1 MQLLT
6 PDGERIVSDAAQ
18 RHGFSFDAVNVM
30 LQAVAAGGGSQAQF
44 SHPEFGGMGQWS
56 MGGMIM
62 VGDMF
67 NNNLKYRVEGLCID
81 LSNALANSNLYAPP
95 PQPSSMQSQSQGGG
109 SYQNQSGS
117 YQSQSSGGIPGQG
130 SSLFVPGPGSANWW
144 PTDLGNPSSTGA
156 QNSLRYAVFPNA
168 RRLAIDNNGQV
179 TMYDIGDHQIGGF
192 SQQQS
197 GDQSIT
203 FTSQFGTV
211 RVADLPVINP
221 VQEPIEA
228 PAVQPDPPIT
238 NHFVSEPVA
247 DHVPAAPG
255 TPTHVGPPVDM
266 PNSIPTQSAN
276 PEQSRLPPSTNSDE
290 IFATIERL
298 AELRKKEILT
308 DSEFETKKAELLA
321 RL

>member
-1 MQLLT
+1 MQLLS
-6 PDGERIVSDAAQ
+6 PDGERVVSDAAQ
-18 RHGFSFDAVNVM
+18 RHGFSFDAVVTM

-56 MGGMIM
+56 SGGMIM

-95 PQPSSMQSQSQGGG
+95 PQPTSMQSQSQGGG

-117 YQSQSSGGIPGQG
+117 YQSQSSGGFPGQG

-144 PTDLGNPSSTGA
+144 PADLGSPSSTGA

-179 TMYDIGDHQIGGF
+179 TVYDIGDHQIGGF

-211 RVADLPVINP
+211 RVADLPVVSPAPAIQPEPSFQNP
-221 VQEPIEA
+221 VEYEPTPAPQEVP
-228 PAVQPDPPIT
+228 T
-238 NHFVSEPVA
+238 EPVA
-247 DHVPAAPG
+247 QINEP
-255 TPTHVGPPVDM
+255 
-266 PNSIPTQSAN
+266 IPTQPPPTTQPSMPPPAN
-276 PEQSRLPPSTNSDE
+276 TEE

-308 DSEFETKKAELLA
+308 DAEFETKKAELLA